1 MKNVFSRLAL
11 GTANFGKAYGLSGK
25 RVTESEQKE
34 ILDFCKEVG
43 IDMIDTATAYDWDW
57 MKIDSYFKLVV
68 KVKISDSV
76 ETIEQIV
83 KCKPYCLMAHDTQI
97 ADYISSF
104 IRGKTIKKGLSVYC
118 NAEIKNFFE
127 KAINVVQLPYSIFD
141 RRMDKEIQRL
151 EHTEIQVRSIFL
163 QGAVFLKEIPEHLKP
178 IEGKIRNIQG
188 YGNPALTCLLFVLLN
203 PCVDRVIMG
212 VDSLKQLQ
220 DNVKFFRRLDDFE
233 VKDENILDIR
243 EWK

>member
-1 MKNVFSRLAL
+1 
-11 GTANFGKAYGLSGK
+11 
-25 RVTESEQKE
+25 
-34 ILDFCKEVG
+34 
-43 IDMIDTATAYDWDW
+43 
-57 MKIDSYFKLVV
+57 
-68 KVKISDSV
+68 
-76 ETIEQIV
+76 
-83 KCKPYCLMAHDTQI
+83 
-97 ADYISSF
+97 
-104 IRGKTIKKGLSVYC
+104 
-118 NAEIKNFFE
+118 
-127 KAINVVQLPYSIFD
+127 
-141 RRMDKEIQRL
+141 MDKEIKRL

-188 YGNPALTCLLFVLLN
+188 YDNPALTCLLFVLLN